1 MFTLDGVTASTLSVV
16 ISLRVPRRLKE
27 ELEEL
32 GVDYVKEMK
41 VFLEEL
47 AKRKKAE
54 QVKLEMDKLRESIGK
69 VEGNKAVEFIREDRD
84 ERQ

>member
-1 MFTLDGVTASTLSVV
+1 MFTLDGVTVSTLSVV
-16 ISLRVPRRLKE
+16 ISLRVPRKLKE

>member
-1 MFTLDGVTASTLSVV
+1 MSTLSVV
-16 ISLRVPRRLKE
+16 ISLRVPRKLKE